1 MATARCRRAAPR
13 RELHPCDPARQRAPR
28 DGTVVRGHRLGA
40 FLSRRDLA
48 ALLRGACGGGKTGR
62 GGSRCEG
69 RLFTPLAVS
78 RWRGQTGGFSSPSK
92 CGQSADWLIDWSN
105 RSLTRRLLLL
115 FDVYRDDCRLHSP
128 APCDRVAGEAPSD
141 VGLTRAPRHR
151 RDAPEMCPRYTRESL
166 EM

>member
-1 MATARCRRAAPR
+1 MAKP
-13 RELHPCDPARQRAPR
+13 
-28 DGTVVRGHRLGA
+28 DGADRGV
-40 FLSRRDLA
+40 
-48 ALLRGACGGGKTGR
+48 K
-62 GGSRCEG
+62 G
-69 RLFTPLAVS
+69 RLFTLLAVS
-78 RWRGQTGGFSSPSK
+78 RWRGQTGDFSSPSE
-92 CGQSADWLIDWSN
+92 CGQSADLFIDWSN
-105 RSLTRRLLLL
+105 RSLIRRLLLL